1 MCSYIW
7 MVMMTNWLV
16 NLYLS
21 SGTYRNVSATIK
33 YPTQKLASMELHA
46 VLDSMWE
53 SIEPVGNVEL
63 LPLVNNPTV
72 CLLSQ
77 KKPNAEDVIPCLLC
91 EEKDI
96 GVERNEKPCG
106 KSHTTFLAWC
116 WRSDK
121 LWITV
126 HWREYLWILCQD
138 SCFTQLKAKKKKVV
152 Y

>member
-1 MCSYIW
+1 
-7 MVMMTNWLV
+7 
-16 NLYLS
+16 LYLF

-63 LPLVNNPTV
+63 LSLVNNPTV
-72 CLLSQ
+72 CLLPQ
-77 KKPNAEDVIPCLLC
+77 EKPNAEDVIPCLLC

-106 KSHTTFLAWC
+106 KSHTTFLA
-116 WRSDK
+116 
-121 LWITV
+121 
-126 HWREYLWILCQD
+126 
-138 SCFTQLKAKKKKVV
+138 
-152 Y
+152 